1 MLDCALRFFM
11 TIKNKQELPQSVIIH
26 IDQSRMIEIRESFVN
41 KTKIIEDQGKRQT
54 KAIKWSTKQ

>member
-1 MLDCALRFFM
+1 M

-54 KAIKWSTKQ
+54 KAIK

>member
-54 KAIKWSTKQ
+54 KAIK